1 MKKLLMT
8 TSVIVSIFG
17 WNIHVY
23 GNQNT
28 NADVNDVNTLKLDP
42 VTIEQWRDLPSKSP
56 SGASGTTK
64 IDHFEDR
71 FRWLETVPIGT
82 KIQREIKRIGE
93 VCNETLERTNHGY
106 KNQICC
112 SSTDRLSYTYSCSNG
127 SSSITIK

>member
-28 NADVNDVNTLKLDP
+28 NADVNTLKLDP
-42 VTIEQWRDLPSKSP
+42 VTIEQWRGLPSKSP
-56 SGASGTTK
+56 SEASGTTK
-64 IDHFEDR
+64 IDPFENR
-71 FRWLETVPIGT
+71 FKWLETVPIGT

-112 SSTDRLSYTYSCSNG
+112 SSTDRLSYTYSCSSG
-127 SSSITIK
+127 SSSVTIK